1 MSITMS
7 LPPVSFKVGLAKLWL
22 NLRIIRSSVDQC
34 TGSTGTVQMRARW
47 TRAAHCTLL
56 LVLVN
61 VFIAAAYAMPAATV
75 TTITSSPSS
84 SVVGTPVKLTV
95 TVTSGGVPV
104 SAGQVAICNNATYAC
119 SPFEAFAVLQLS
131 ASGTASTYFYG
142 SGSQYF
148 QAAFVGTRSYAPSRS
163 ASGGLTV
170 VFANDTVATRTSL
183 AVSGIPGAYTL
194 TATVT
199 KHSLPTVNTGYS
211 NPNVNFYDTSN
222 GNYLLGNAALSSQ
235 PEGDLLVAGA
245 APAAGYQPMYM
256 ATGDFNGDGHA
267 DLAVVNTGDKTVSIL
282 LANGDGTFQPQ
293 VTYATGN
300 VPGAIVTGD
309 FDADGK
315 LDLAIVNNADKTISV
330 LRGTGTGT
338 FLAQVTY
345 ATGNNPVALVTG
357 DINQDGLPDLVV
369 LNHDDKTIGV
379 LMNHGDGT
387 FTAQATYVT
396 GNDPRGISI
405 GDSRLTGVPADGIP
419 DVAIANFADNTITIL
434 DGAGDGTLLAPTAQT
449 TISTGNGPIAVSLAD
464 IADGGYA
471 SLTWLNYTDST
482 MSVIASQFDGSITGQ
497 ANYNTGP
504 NPVAFTLG
512 YFDQIAAPEPAVLN
526 SDGSVNVFPSSGNY
540 DGAYGPTPTTYS
552 TTQAGAFSL
561 VTADFNGDGNTDFVA
576 GGTASL
582 APVLYLQQ
590 PHYDTQYVLTGVSV
604 PGASTSS
611 VVASYPGDG
620 TDPLD
625 GTKQVLQ
632 ASTSAPVMLT
642 DTPIVTATTL
652 TITPDQNVTP
662 GQTIFLTAS
671 MSPTSL
677 GNYYIPTGAFT
688 FMDGTTAVCAGVA
701 MSGFSA
707 SCTTG
712 ALPISH
718 NVFTAIYLGDTYFA
732 SSTSLTKVVNI
743 ANATATTLTLSAST
757 VNQGT
762 GVLATA
768 MVTDTAAASAVS
780 SGGVVKFCEVTSP
793 ATACTGTKLLATAQ
807 LQTTHGTAPGTIV
820 VNLHLASGT
829 HNLQAIFVGTTA
841 EAPSTSGSQALTV
854 TAPATT
860 ISTSSLASTGSAGN
874 YTITAT
880 VTGTQPSPSPTGTV
894 SFTDTKNSG
903 FAVKTGTLSG
913 STAGYTFDA
922 AKTYAPD
929 SNGVV
934 KGIQIVDVNGDGIPD
949 LLYANYGDGSLGVRL
964 GVGDGTFGAQTEYF
978 LGGGVNGY
986 SSPIEVVVA
995 DLNGDGKPDV
1005 IVADDAYDFIANAAV
1020 GYVYVFMNNGNSTK
1034 PFPSTPQIVDI
1045 GDQHAPPTLDSYP
1058 GPGTV
1063 AVGDFNQ
1070 DGIPDLAVGT
1080 DEGTIYTL
1088 MGNGDGTFQAPVM
1101 YPAVNR
1107 AHNSGLLGLTAMDLN
1122 GDGILDLA
1130 YTQDYSGSATV
1141 MLGNGDG
1148 TFQPLITSDANNNGG
1163 SGFVGGFTI
1172 ADFNGD
1178 GIPDAAMSFSNLCI
1192 MPGNGDGTFQGGS
1205 CDNSSGLEQIAV
1217 GEFTGDGKLDI
1228 VSALDSGGIGI
1239 IPGNGDGTF
1248 GSIKKFSAGSNDIA
1262 IATAD
1267 FNGDGVADVATESYN
1282 SGKLEM
1288 LLGRRTFVVTS
1299 RFTGVSIPGSAGTN
1313 QHSLVATYPGDTQ
1326 HTSSVSS
1333 GLTVTGTP
1341 IITTTTLATNPSS
1354 SVPYGTPVSI
1364 MATVSP
1370 ALSSGYAIAGTV
1382 TFKDGTTTLTPT
1394 GAFGTGATAGTST
1407 YTPTSGSFTP
1417 ALGSHSFTAVYGVD
1431 SVANFK
1437 TSTSS
1442 ALTFTVVKGT
1452 PIIAWSP
1459 PGIINSGNTL
1469 GGVLT
1474 ATASVPGTLSYTATL
1489 SGGSPVAVTAATV
1502 LSVGSYTIAASFVPT
1517 DTTDY
1522 NTPAGVNEALTVA
1535 SGNIWILNGDTSISE
1550 LNIAGVPAAGSAILT
1565 GSGAAT
1571 SGGVAFDSVGNI
1583 WSVNST
1589 SSQLLQATKTGA
1601 SPAYFSGGG
1610 LNAPAGLAI
1619 DGNGAV
1625 WIANSSGSVSAFTN
1639 AGVPMSPATTGFTG
1653 GGMSAATGI
1662 AVDISGNVWVS
1673 NSGNDSV
1680 TEIIGGAAPVSPLA
1694 IATQNATLGVKP

>member
-1 MSITMS
+1 MF
-7 LPPVSFKVGLAKLWL
+7 LPPVSFKVGLAKLWF
-22 NLRIIRSSVDQC
+22 NLRIIQSSVDQC
-34 TGSTGTVQMRARW
+34 TGSTGIVQIRAWWPRV
-47 TRAAHCTLL
+47 AHCILL
-56 LVLVN
+56 FVLVN

-75 TTITSSPSS
+75 TTITSSPAS
-84 SVVGTPVKLTV
+84 SVVGAAVQLTV
-95 TVTSGGVPV
+95 TVTAGGAPV

-131 ASGTASTYFYG
+131 SSGTASTYFYG

-148 QAAFVGTRSYAPSRS
+148 QAAFAGTRSYAPSRS
-163 ASGGLTV
+163 ASAGLTV
-170 VFANDTVATRTSL
+170 VFANDTVATSTSI
-183 AVSGIPGAYTL
+183 AVGGIPGAYAL

-199 KHSLPTVNTGYS
+199 KHSLPTVNTGYT

-222 GNYLLGNAALSSQ
+222 GNYLLGSVALSSQ
-235 PEGDLLVAGA
+235 PQGDLLVAGA
-245 APAAGYQPMYM
+245 VPVAGYQPMYM
-256 ATGDFNGDGHA
+256 TTGDFNGDGRA

-300 VPGAIVTGD
+300 APGAIVTGD

-338 FLAQVTY
+338 FLPQVTY
-345 ATGNNPVALVTG
+345 ATGNNPIALATG

-369 LNHDDKTIGV
+369 LNHDDMTIGV

-387 FTAQATYVT
+387 FAAQATYAT

-434 DGAGDGTLLAPTAQT
+434 DGAGDGTLLAPTTQT

-482 MSVIASQFDGSITGQ
+482 MSVIASQFDGSISGQ

-504 NPVAFTLG
+504 NPVAFALG

-526 SDGSVNVFPSSGNY
+526 SDGSVNIFPSSGNY
-540 DGAYGPTPTTYS
+540 DGSYGLTPTTYS
-552 TTQAGAFSL
+552 TTQAGASSL
-561 VTADFNGDGNTDFVA
+561 AIADFNGDGNTDFVA

-582 APVLYLQQ
+582 MPALYLQQ

-604 PGASTSS
+604 PGVTTSS

-632 ASTSAPVMLT
+632 ASTSAPVTLT
-642 DTPIVTATTL
+642 DTPIATATTL
-652 TITPDQNVTP
+652 TITPSQNVTP
-662 GQTIFLTAS
+662 GQTVFLTAS

-677 GNYYIPTGAFT
+677 GNYIPTGAFT
-688 FMDGTTAVCAGVA
+688 FMDGTTPICSGVA

-732 SSTSLTKVVNI
+732 SSTSLTKVVNVS
-743 ANATATTLTLSAST
+743 NATATALTLSAST
-757 VNQGT
+757 VNQGA

-768 MVTDTAAASAVS
+768 TVTDTASASVVS

-807 LQTTHGTAPGTIV
+807 LQTMHGTSPGTV
-820 VNLHLASGT
+820 RVNLHLPSGT
-829 HNLQAIFVGTTA
+829 HTLQAIFVGTAA
-841 EAPSTSGSQALTV
+841 ESPSTSGSQALTV
-854 TAPATT
+854 TPPATT
-860 ISTSSLASTGSAGN
+860 ISTSSLASSGSAGN

-922 AKTYAPD
+922 AKTYSPD

-934 KGIQIVDVNGDGIPD
+934 KGIQVVDVNGDGIPD

-1005 IVADDAYDFIANAAV
+1005 IVADDAYDFTASAAV
-1020 GYVYVFMNNGNSTK
+1020 GYVYVFINNGNSTQ
-1034 PFPSTPQIVDI
+1034 PFPLTPQIVDI
-1045 GDQHAPPTLDSYP
+1045 GDQHAPPTVDSYP

-1107 AHNSGLLGLTAMDLN
+1107 LHNSGLLGLTAVDLN

-1130 YTQDYSGSATV
+1130 YTQDYDGSATV

-1148 TFQPLITSDANNNGG
+1148 TFQPLIASYANNIGG

-1178 GIPDAAMSFSNLCI
+1178 GIPDAAMTFSNLCI
-1192 MPGNGDGTFQGGS
+1192 MPGNGDGTFQGGN
-1205 CDNSSGLEQIAV
+1205 CDNNSGLEQITV

-1239 IPGNGDGTF
+1239 LPGNGDGTF
-1248 GSIKKFSAGSNDIA
+1248 GSIKKFSAGSNDVA

-1267 FNGDGVADVATESYN
+1267 FNGDGVADVATESYY
-1282 SGKLEM
+1282 SSKLEM
-1288 LLGRRTFVVTS
+1288 LLGRRTFAATS
-1299 RFTGVSIPGSAGTN
+1299 RFTGVSIPGSASTN

-1341 IITTTTLATNPSS
+1341 ITTTTTLSANPSS
-1354 SVPYGTPVSI
+1354 GVPYGTSVSI
-1364 MATVSP
+1364 VATVSP
-1370 ALSSGYAIAGTV
+1370 ALSSSYTIAGTV

-1394 GAFGTGATAGTST
+1394 GAFGTGAAAGTST
-1407 YTPTSGSFTP
+1407 YAPAGGSFTP

-1442 ALTFTVVKGT
+1442 ALAFTVVKAT
-1452 PIIAWSP
+1452 PTIAWSP
-1459 PGIINSGNTL
+1459 PGIINGGNTL
-1469 GGVLT
+1469 GSVLT
-1474 ATASVPGTLSYTATL
+1474 AMVSVPGTLSYTATL
-1489 SGGSPVAVTAATV
+1489 SGGSPVAVTTATV
-1502 LSVGSYTIAASFVPT
+1502 LSAGSYTITASFVPT

-1522 NTPAGVNEALTVA
+1522 NTPTAVNKTLMVVT
-1535 SGNIWILNGDTSISE
+1535 GNVWILNGDSSLSE
-1550 LNIAGVPAAGSAILT
+1550 MSLAGAPAAGSAILT
-1565 GSGAAT
+1565 GSGTAG

-1583 WSVNST
+1583 WSVNSA

-1625 WIANSSGSVSAFTN
+1625 WIANNSGSVSAFTN
-1639 AGVPMSPATTGFTG
+1639 AGVPMSPAATGFTG

-1680 TEIIGGAAPVSPLA
+1680 TEIIGGAAPVSPPA
-1694 IATQNATLGVKP
+1694 IATQNATQGVKP